1 MRFELALEIIGDNV
15 VGLSDYEAA
24 LQLQTILVT
33 ACEGKRDGEPAII
46 YQQLRRWAMSKAGWA
61 SAIPSFIKG
70 CHDLPSFWSYIRGV
84 SDQWEPR
91 RQHVREA
98 LSPLLS
104 VSELS
109 PVVAKS
115 SNWTGI
121 QSAAER
127 FSAAKA
133 MLPVAQASIE
143 ALIAHYERGQ
153 GNGGPPLDE
162 HEEAIK
168 ALRELHQKLGDII
181 KLVESEK
188 PIPAR
193 LQREAVDFLRRSV
206 KEVKDDLM
214 PFTASALCMVVFSA
228 LGFPNVGS
236 WLGAA
241 ALSIRKSSDKI

>member
-1 MRFELALEIIGDNV
+1 MALEIIGDDV
-15 VGLSDYEAA
+15 IGLSDYEAA
-24 LQLQTILVT
+24 LQLQAILVT

-46 YQQLRRWAMSKAGWA
+46 YQQLRRWAMSKASWA
-61 SAIPSFIKG
+61 SAIPSFVRG

-98 LSPLLS
+98 LTPLLS
-104 VSELS
+104 LSELS
-109 PVVAKS
+109 PVVAKAS
-115 SNWTGI
+115 DWTGI
-121 QSAAER
+121 QSASER
-127 FSAAKA
+127 LAAAKA

-168 ALRELHQKLGDII
+168 ALRELHKKLGDII
-181 KLVESEK
+181 QLVESGEV
-188 PIPAR
+188 IPKG
-193 LQREAVDFLRRSV
+193 LQREAVDYLKRSV
-206 KEVKDDLM
+206 KEVKNDPM
-214 PFTASALCMVVFSA
+214 PFTVSALCMIVFSA
-228 LGFPNVGS
+228 LGFPSVGG

-241 ALSIRKSSDKI
+241 AIAIRKSSNNS